1 MKEPPKDNKK
11 TKLNDSYWQ
20 DDDVDDAPTI
30 GAGRMKPPL
39 ARRNDDNKSVASRRN
54 DENKSVASLAD
65 FKRAK
70 EEIEPFN
77 NISAPNPAPTLTIT
91 PPAVNPLE
99 QTREIKR

>member
-1 MKEPPKDNKK
+1 MDAKNEKKEVKFEVKEPPKENKK
-11 TKLNDSYWQ
+11 AKLNDSYWQ

-39 ARRNDDNKSVASRRN
+39 AKRNDDGRSVASRRN

-70 EEIEPFN
+70 EDI
-77 NISAPNPAPTLTIT
+77 
-91 PPAVNPLE
+91 
-99 QTREIKR
+99 